1 LIFLC
6 ILLYIYSYYLNLGV
20 IKMTVVCRKAEENDV
35 NTLFEI
41 IQGYAEKGIMLP
53 RSKETLQHQL
63 KTFVVAEVDGDMVGC
78 GSLCQLGKELV
89 EIRSLGIT
97 EGYKGQGIGKK
108 LVNFLIEEAREQH
121 IPKIMALTYEVAFF
135 EKNGFAVVPKEIF
148 PEKVWKDCVHCKKQH
163 CCDEIAVLKRL
174 D

>member
-1 LIFLC
+1 
-6 ILLYIYSYYLNLGV
+6 
-20 IKMTVVCRKAEENDV
+20 MTVECRKAQMVDV
-35 NTLFEI
+35 EALFEI

-53 RSKETLQHQL
+53 RSKEMLHHQL
-63 KTFVVAEVDGDMVGC
+63 DMFVIAEVDGHMVGC
-78 GSLCQLGKELV
+78 GSLCQLGKDLV
-89 EIRSLGIT
+89 EIRSLGIS

-108 LVNFLIEEAREQH
+108 LVSYLIDEARALH

-135 EKNGFAVVPKEIF
+135 EKNGFTVVPKEIF